1 MSIKRFALALA
12 LAAMLAVPAFAQDK
26 AKKTEKADSAARQE
40 KLATVNGVA
49 VPMARLDAVMKARS
63 QQGQPDNVEVR
74 AAIRDQLITSEILAQ
89 ESAKK
94 GLGKRADI
102 ANQLD
107 LARQQVMV
115 QAFVQEFFK
124 THQPPDAELRRE
136 YETIK
141 LQLGDREYKARH
153 ILVDKLED
161 ARDAIAKLKK
171 GDKFEDIAK
180 AISKDPGSRERGG
193 ELEWQA
199 PSGYVKPFSDA
210 MVKLEKGKYTAEP
223 VQTQFGF
230 HVIQLD
236 DTRELKVPS
245 FDEVKPN
252 ITQRIQSQM
261 LEKEIGE
268 LRKKAKVE

>member
-1 MSIKRFALALA
+1 MSIKRFALPIA

-26 AKKTEKADSAARQE
+26 AKKAEKADSPAKQE

-49 VPMARLDAVMKARS
+49 IPMARMEIVVKDRT
-63 QQGQPDNVEVR
+63 QQGQPDNPEVR
-74 AAIRDQLITSEILAQ
+74 AAIRDQLITSEILSQ
-89 ESAKK
+89 EAGKK
-94 GLGKRADI
+94 GLGKRVEI
-102 ANQLD
+102 ATQLD
-107 LARQQVMV
+107 LARQQVMAR
-115 QAFVQEFFK
+115 AFVQDFVK
-124 THQPPDAELRRE
+124 SHQPAEADLRRE
-136 YETIK
+136 YEAIK
-141 LQLGDREYKARH
+141 SQLGDKEYKARH
-153 ILVDKLED
+153 ILVDKVEE
-161 ARDAIAKLKK
+161 AKDAIAKLKK
-171 GDKFEDIAK
+171 GDKFEDVAK
-180 AISKDPGSRERGG
+180 AISKDPGSKERGG
-193 ELEWQA
+193 ELDWTA
-199 PSGYVKPFSDA
+199 PSGYVKPFSEA
-210 MVKLEKGKYTAEP
+210 MVKLEKGKYTQEP

>member
-1 MSIKRFALALA
+1 MSIKRFALPLA

-26 AKKTEKADSAARQE
+26 AKKADSAAKQE

-63 QQGQPDNVEVR
+63 QQGQPDNPEVR

-94 GLGKRADI
+94 GLGKRADV

-107 LARQQVMV
+107 LSRQQVMV
-115 QAFVQEFFK
+115 QAFVQEYYK
-124 THQPPDAELRRE
+124 THQPGDADLRRE
-136 YETIK
+136 YEAIK
-141 LQLGDREYKARH
+141 TQLGDREYKARH
-153 ILVDKLED
+153 ILVDKLDD
-161 ARDAIAKLKK
+161 AKDAIAKLKK

-180 AISKDPGSRERGG
+180 AISKDPGSKERGG
-193 ELEWQA
+193 ELDWAA

>member
-1 MSIKRFALALA
+1 MSIKRYALPLA

-26 AKKTEKADSAARQE
+26 AKKAEKADSATKQE

-49 VPMARLDAVMKARS
+49 VPMARLDAVMKART
-63 QQGQPDNVEVR
+63 QQGQPDNPEVR
-74 AAIRDQLITSEILAQ
+74 AAIRDQLVTSEILAQ

-94 GLGKRADI
+94 GLAKRADV

-115 QAFVQEFFK
+115 QAYVQEFYK
-124 THQPPDAELRRE
+124 THQPAEADLRRE
-136 YETIK
+136 YELIK
-141 LQLGDREYKARH
+141 TQLGDREYKARH

-161 ARDAIAKLKK
+161 AKDAIAKLKK

-180 AISKDPGSRERGG
+180 AISKDPGSKERGG
-193 ELEWQA
+193 ELDWAA

-210 MVKLEKGKYTAEP
+210 MVKLEKGKYTPEP

>member
-1 MSIKRFALALA
+1 MSIKRFALPLT
-12 LAAMLAVPAFAQDK
+12 LAAMLAAPAFAQDK
-26 AKKTEKADSAARQE
+26 AKKTDKADSAVRLE

-63 QQGQPDNVEVR
+63 QQNQPDNPEVR
-74 AAIRDQLITSEILAQ
+74 AAVRDQLITSEILAQ
-89 ESAKK
+89 ESAKR
-94 GLGKRADI
+94 GLGKRAEI

-115 QAFVQEFFK
+115 QAFVQEYFK
-124 THQPPDAELRRE
+124 THQPADADLRRE
-136 YETIK
+136 YENIK
-141 LQLGDREYKARH
+141 SQLGDREYKARH
-153 ILVDKLED
+153 ILVDKLEE
-161 ARDAIAKLKK
+161 AKDAIAKLKK
-171 GDKFEDIAK
+171 GDKFEDVAK

-193 ELEWQA
+193 ELDWAA

-210 MVKLEKGKYTAEP
+210 MVKLEKGKVTPEP

-252 ITQRIQSQM
+252 IAQRIQSQM
-261 LEKEIGE
+261 LEKEIAE